1 MSALRSRPA
10 RAGLLLAAGLVVAVL
25 YFGFRGERVRV
36 DSAPAQQ
43 QDLIESLREEGR
55 TRVVHRYRISA
66 PVAGQVDRIHWR
78 PGDPVTSNAVLARV
92 QPSLGALLDPA
103 TRDRLKNEAAAAA
116 SAVAQAQARVNA
128 ARAND
133 TLARQE
139 LERIAPMVANG
150 TLARREGDRAESQ
163 AQMARAELAAARFA
177 LELAQAQRE
186 AAQSLLSQQ
195 GKSGSADQQVE
206 LRAPVAG
213 VVLARLRES
222 AGPVAVGE
230 PLLEIGDPASLEIE
244 VDLLS
249 SDAVRVGA
257 GMDVRLH
264 RWGGAATLSAR
275 VRRVEPV
282 GFTKISALGVE
293 EQRVWVLCDF
303 TSPAADWQRLGDGY
317 RVDAEFILSSGVAL
331 TVPTG
336 ALFRRD
342 QGWAVYRVAD
352 GRAVERA
359 VTVGRR
365 SGLDAEI
372 LDGLTAGDRVIV
384 HPDDRVAEGTRVE
397 LLQ

>member
-1 MSALRSRPA
+1 VVLAVV
-10 RAGLLLAAGLVVAVL
+10 LAAAVL

-36 DSAPAQQ
+36 DSAQATQQ
-43 QDLIESLREEGR
+43 ELIESLREEGR
-55 TRVVHRYRISA
+55 TRVVHRYRITA
-66 PVAGQVDRIHWR
+66 PVMGQVDRIDWR
-78 PGDPVTSNAVLARV
+78 PGDAVPAGEVLARV
-92 QPSLGALLDPA
+92 QPAMGALLDPA
-103 TRDRLKNEAAAAA
+103 TRDRLGNEANAAA
-116 SAVAQAQARVNA
+116 SAVSQAQARINA
-128 ARAND
+128 ARASD

-139 LERIAPMVANG
+139 LERIRPMVANG

-163 AQMARAELAAARFA
+163 AQLARADLAAARFA

-186 AAQSLLSQQ
+186 AALSLLAQQ
-195 GKSGSADQQVE
+195 GKGGSAGQVVE
-206 LRAPVAG
+206 VRAPVAG

-230 PLLEIGDPASLEIE
+230 SLLEIGDPSSLEIE

-249 SDAVRVGA
+249 SDAVRVSA

-264 RWGGAATLSAR
+264 RWGGAETLAAR

-282 GFTKISALGVE
+282 GFTKVSALGVE

-303 TSPAADWQRLGDGY
+303 TSPPADWQRLGDGY
-317 RVDAEFILSSGVAL
+317 RVDAEFILSSGAAL

-336 ALFRRD
+336 ALFRRE
-342 QGWAVYRVAD
+342 QGWALYKVVD
-352 GRAVERA
+352 GRAVEQA

-372 LDGLTAGDRVIV
+372 LAGLAVDDRVIV
-384 HPDDRVAEGTRVE
+384 HPDDRVAAGTRVE
-397 LLQ
+397 LL

>member
-1 MSALRSRPA
+1 MSALRSRAA
-10 RAGLLLAAGLVVAVL
+10 RAGLLLALLLVLAVG

-36 DSAPAQQ
+36 DSALASER
-43 QDLIESLREEGR
+43 DLVESLREEGR
-55 TRVVHRYRISA
+55 TRVVHRYRITAAVS
-66 PVAGQVDRIHWR
+66 GQIERVELR
-78 PGDPVTSNAVLARV
+78 PGDAVAGGQVLARI
-92 QPSLGALLDPA
+92 QPSMGALLDPA
-103 TRDRLKNEAAAAA
+103 TRDRLRNEARAA
-116 SAVAQAQARVNA
+116 SSAVSQAQARLDS
-128 ARAND
+128 ARAAD

-139 LERIAPMVANG
+139 RERIAPMVANG
-150 TLARREGDRAESQ
+150 TLARREGDRAESAAQQ
-163 AQMARAELAAARFA
+163 AQADLSAARFA

-195 GKSGSADQQVE
+195 GKSGSAEQTIE

-222 AGPVAVGE
+222 AGPVAIGE

-249 SDAVRVGA
+249 SDAVRVA
-257 GMDVRLH
+257 PGMDVRLH
-264 RWGGAATLSAR
+264 RWGGEQALAAR

-303 TSPAADWQRLGDGY
+303 VSPLADWQRLGDGY
-317 RVDAEFILSSGVAL
+317 RVDAEFILSSGKAL

-342 QGWAVYRVAD
+342 AGWAVYAVD
-352 GRAVERA
+352 NDRAVERA

-372 LDGLTAGDRVIV
+372 VQGLTAGDRVIV

-397 LLQ
+397 LL